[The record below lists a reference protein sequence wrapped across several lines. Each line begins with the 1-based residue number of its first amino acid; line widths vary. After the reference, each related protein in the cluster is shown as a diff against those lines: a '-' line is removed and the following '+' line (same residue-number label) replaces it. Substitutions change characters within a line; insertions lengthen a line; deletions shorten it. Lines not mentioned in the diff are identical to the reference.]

1 MLKISDIIYKLSRFK
16 AGVKMQKEK
25 SSISGGLFWTFGERI
40 ASQIVSTI
48 ITIVLARILLPEYY
62 GMISIVTIFI
72 SLCDVFVIS
81 GMGTALVQ
89 KKTVDEED
97 YNTAFIISMSIAVLL
112 YIILFFLAP
121 TISKFY
127 MMDALTLVIRV
138 MALRLPLAAI
148 NCIQQAHVQRAM
160 VFKRFF
166 IATLSGTLMSGVVG
180 LYLAMNG
187 YGVWALVFQYL
198 TNTTVNTIV
207 LFFVEKW
214 IPKLQFSLDKAKEIY
229 SFGWKVLAT
238 ELVYTLENNMCGL
251 IIGKIFGAA
260 DLAFF
265 DQGKKY
271 PAILVNNINSAISK
285 VMLPAY
291 SRYQDD
297 VNQLKNMLR
306 KTIAVGGFLLTPILI
321 GFAVISE
328 TFIKVVLT
336 EKWMFCSPYIK
347 IFCFMY
353 LTRPLETACHQA
365 LLGMGKSDIVLR
377 IMLIIHSI
385 DFVLLLIA
393 AFIFK
398 SVFIIAVCALITT
411 FVSLN
416 CFMYYSNK
424 IIGYK
429 LKEQVQDICPVIF
442 CSIAMGGVVSLIGL
456 LLDNLVML
464 LVIQITIGTLV
475 YIALAKM
482 VNLTGFQYIYKKF
495 YAKKK

>member
-1 MLKISDIIYKLSRFK
+1 MNKN
-16 AGVKMQKEK
+16 
-25 SSISGGLFWTFGERI
+25 SISGGLIWTFGERI
-40 ASQIVSTI
+40 SSQIVSLI

-62 GMISIVTIFI
+62 GMISIVTVFI

-97 YNTAFIISMSIAVLL
+97 YNTAFIISMSIAVFL

-121 TISKFY
+121 VISNFY

-148 NCIQQAHVQRAM
+148 NCIQQAHVQRSMA
-160 VFKRFF
+160 FKRFF
-166 IATLSGTLMSGVVG
+166 FATLSGTLMSGVVG
-180 LYLAMNG
+180 IYLAMNG
-187 YGVWALVFQYL
+187 FGVWALVFQYL

-207 LFFVEKW
+207 LFFVEEW

-238 ELVYTLENNMCGL
+238 ELVYTFENNICSLM
-251 IIGKIFGAA
+251 IGKIFGAA

-265 DQGKKY
+265 DQGKRY
-271 PAILVNNINSAISK
+271 PAILVNNINSAINK

-297 VNQLKNMLR
+297 VSQLKNMLR
-306 KTIAVGGFLLTPILI
+306 KTIAVGAFLLTPILI
-321 GFAVISE
+321 GIAVVSE
-328 TFIKVVLT
+328 TFIRVVIT
-336 EKWMFCSPYIK
+336 DKWLFCSPYIK
-347 IFCFMY
+347 IFCLMY

-377 IMLIIHSI
+377 IMVIIHSV

-398 SVFIIAVCALITT
+398 SVFIIAVGTLITT

-416 CFMYYSNK
+416 CFMYYSDR
-424 IIGYK
+424 IIGYN
-429 LKEQVQDICPVIF
+429 LKEQIHDICPVIF
-442 CSIAMGGVVSLIGL
+442 CSIVMGGVVSLIGL
-456 LLDNLVML
+456 LLDNPIPL
-464 LVIQITIGTLV
+464 LVIQIIIGAIV
-475 YIALAKM
+475 YIALAKVM
-482 VNLTGFQYIYKKF
+482 NLAGFQYIYKKF
-495 YAKKK
+495 YAKKG

>member
-1 MLKISDIIYKLSRFK
+1 MGTSKN
-16 AGVKMQKEK
+16 
-25 SSISGGLFWTFGERI
+25 SISGGLIWTFGERI
-40 ASQIVSTI
+40 AAQLVSTI

-72 SLCDVFVIS
+72 SLCDVFVTS

-89 KKTVDEED
+89 KKYVDEED
-97 YNTAFIISMSIAVLL
+97 YNTAFIISMSIAVFL
-112 YIILFFLAP
+112 YIILFLLAP
-121 TISKFY
+121 LISKFY

-160 VFKRFF
+160 AFKRFF
-166 IATLSGTLMSGVVG
+166 IATLSGTLMSGFVG

-214 IPKLQFSLDKAKEIY
+214 IPKLQFSLNKAKEIY

-251 IIGKIFGAA
+251 IIGKMFGAA

-271 PAILVNNINSAISK
+271 PAILVNNINSAINK

-297 VNQLKNMLR
+297 LKQLKDMLR
-306 KTIAVGGFLLTPILI
+306 KSISVGVFLLAPILI
-321 GFAVISE
+321 GFAVVSE
-328 TFIKVVLT
+328 TFIRVVLT
-336 EKWMFCSPYIK
+336 DKWLFCSPYIK
-347 IFCFMY
+347 IFCLMY

-365 LLGMGKSDIVLR
+365 LLAVGKSDTVLR
-377 IMLIIHSI
+377 VMIIINSVDLI
-385 DFVLLLIA
+385 LLLIA
-393 AFIFK
+393 AFVFK
-398 SVFIIAVCALITT
+398 SVMFIAIGTLITALI
-411 FVSLN
+411 SLS
-416 CFMYYSNK
+416 CFMYCSNK
-424 IIGYK
+424 ILGYK
-429 LKEQVQDICPVIF
+429 LREQVSDIGSVLL
-442 CSIAMGGVVSLIGL
+442 CSFVMGGIVSLVGL
-456 LLDNLVML
+456 LVDNQVLL
-464 LVIQITIGTLV
+464 LVIQIVIGALV
-475 YIALAKM
+475 YIALSKM
-482 VNLTGFQYIYKKF
+482 VNLTGFQYICKKF

>member
-1 MLKISDIIYKLSRFK
+1 MGTSKN
-16 AGVKMQKEK
+16 
-25 SSISGGLFWTFGERI
+25 SISSGLIWTFGERI
-40 ASQIVSTI
+40 AAQLVSTI

-72 SLCDVFVIS
+72 SLCDVFVTS

-89 KKTVDEED
+89 KKNVDEED
-97 YNTAFIISMSIAVLL
+97 YNTAFIISMTIAAFL

-121 TISKFY
+121 LVSKFY

-160 VFKRFF
+160 AFKRFF
-166 IATLSGTLMSGVVG
+166 IATLSGTLMSGFVG

-187 YGVWALVFQYL
+187 SGVWALVFQYL

-207 LFFVEKW
+207 LVFVEKW
-214 IPKLQFSLDKAKEIY
+214 IPKLQFSLDKAKAIY

-251 IIGKIFGAA
+251 IIGKMFGAA

-291 SRYQDD
+291 SRYQEDLK
-297 VNQLKNMLR
+297 QLKDMLR
-306 KTIAVGGFLLTPILI
+306 KSISIGAFLLVPILV
-321 GFAVISE
+321 GFAVVSE
-328 TFIKVVLT
+328 SFIKVVLT
-336 EKWMFCSPYIK
+336 DKWLFCSPYIK
-347 IFCFMY
+347 IFCLMY

-365 LLGMGKSDIVLR
+365 LLAVGKSDTVLR
-377 IMLIIHSI
+377 VMIIIHSV

-393 AFIFK
+393 AFILK
-398 SVFIIAVCALITT
+398 SVMFIAIGTLVTALC
-411 FVSLN
+411 SLS
-416 CFMYYSNK
+416 CFMYCSNK
-424 IIGYK
+424 ILGYK
-429 LKEQVQDICPVIF
+429 LREQVSDIGPVLL
-442 CSIAMGGVVSLIGL
+442 CSFVMGGIVSLVGL
-456 LLDNLVML
+456 LVDNQVLL
-464 LVIQITIGTLV
+464 LVIQIIIGALV
-475 YIALAKM
+475 YIALSKM
-482 VNLTGFQYIYKKF
+482 VNLTGFQYICKKF
-495 YAKKK
+495 YAQNK

>member
-1 MLKISDIIYKLSRFK
+1 MGKDKN
-16 AGVKMQKEK
+16 
-25 SSISGGLFWTFGERI
+25 SISGGLIWTFGERI

-48 ITIVLARILLPEYY
+48 ITIVLARILLPEYC

-72 SLCDVFVIS
+72 SLCDVLVIS

-97 YNTAFIISMSIAVLL
+97 YNTAFIISMSIAVFL

-121 TISKFY
+121 LISKFY
-127 MMDALTLVIRV
+127 MMHALTLVIRV

-160 VFKRFF
+160 AFKRFF
-166 IATLSGTLMSGVVG
+166 IATLSGTLMSGFVG

-187 YGVWALVFQYL
+187 FGVWALVFQYL
-198 TNTTVNTIV
+198 TNTTVNTVV

-251 IIGKIFGAA
+251 IIGKMFGAA

-271 PAILVNNINSAISK
+271 PAILVNNINSAINK

-291 SRYQDD
+291 SKYQDD
-297 VNQLKNMLR
+297 LKQLKDMLR
-306 KTIAVGGFLLTPILI
+306 KSISVGAFLLAPILI
-321 GFAVISE
+321 GFAVVSE
-328 TFIKVVLT
+328 TFIRVVLT
-336 EKWMFCSPYIK
+336 DKWLFCSPYIK
-347 IFCFMY
+347 IFCLMY

-365 LLGMGKSDIVLR
+365 LLAVGKSDMVLR
-377 IMLIIHSI
+377 VMIIINSV
-385 DFVLLLIA
+385 DLLLLLIA

-398 SVFIIAVCALITT
+398 SVMFIAIGTLITAI
-411 FVSLN
+411 VSLS
-416 CFMYYSNK
+416 CFMYCSN
-424 IIGYK
+424 ITLGYK
-429 LKEQVQDICPVIF
+429 LKEQISDIAPVLF
-442 CSIAMGGVVSLIGL
+442 CSLVMGGIVSLVSL
-456 LLDNLVML
+456 LLDNQIIL
-464 LVIQITIGTLV
+464 LVIQIIIGAIA
-475 YIALAKM
+475 YIVLARM
-482 VNLTGFQYIYKKF
+482 INLTGFQYICKKF
-495 YAKKK
+495 YQQKM

>member
-1 MLKISDIIYKLSRFK
+1 MGTSKN
-16 AGVKMQKEK
+16 
-25 SSISGGLFWTFGERI
+25 SISGGLIWTFGERI
-40 ASQIVSTI
+40 AAQLVSTI

-62 GMISIVTIFI
+62 GIISIVTIFI
-72 SLCDVFVIS
+72 SLCDVFVTS

-127 MMDALTLVIRV
+127 MMDALTMVIRV

-148 NCIQQAHVQRAM
+148 NCIQQAHVRRAM

-166 IATLSGTLMSGVVG
+166 IATLSGTLMSGGVG

-187 YGVWALVFQYL
+187 YGVWALVFQCL

-214 IPKLQFSLDKAKEIY
+214 IPKVQFSLYKAKEIY

-251 IIGKIFGAA
+251 IIGKMFGAA

-271 PAILVNNINSAISK
+271 PATFVDNINSAINK

-291 SRYQDD
+291 SRYQEDLK
-297 VNQLKNMLR
+297 QLKDMLR
-306 KTIAVGGFLLTPILI
+306 KSISVGAFLLAPILI
-321 GFAVISE
+321 GFAVVSE
-328 TFIKVVLT
+328 TFISVVLT
-336 EKWMFCSPYIK
+336 EKWLFCSPYIK

-365 LLGMGKSDIVLR
+365 LLAVGKSDTVLR
-377 IMLIIHSI
+377 VMIVINSI
-385 DFVLLLIA
+385 DFTLLLIA
-393 AFIFK
+393 AWCFK
-398 SVFIIAVCALITT
+398 SVLFIAVGTLITALI
-411 FVSLN
+411 SLS
-416 CFMYYSNK
+416 CFMYCSNK
-424 IIGYK
+424 ILGYK
-429 LKEQVQDICPVIF
+429 LIEQVSDIGPVLL
-442 CSIAMGGVVSLIGL
+442 CSFVMGGIVSLVGL
-456 LLDNLVML
+456 LVDNQVLL
-464 LVIQITIGTLV
+464 LVIQVIIGAIV
-475 YIALAKM
+475 YIALSKM
-482 VNLTGFQYIYKKF
+482 VNLTGFEYICKKF